1 VERPLATAVQLVAME
16 VAYKQVW
23 QLLQAK
29 LFTLIL
35 EEQQLLP
42 MQVGMEVDKEEQF
55 HATVSVKALVA
66 VAELTF
72 ALVDKI

>member
-1 VERPLATAVQLVAME
+1 
-16 VAYKQVW
+16 
-23 QLLQAK
+23 
-29 LFTLIL
+29 
-35 EEQQLLP
+35 